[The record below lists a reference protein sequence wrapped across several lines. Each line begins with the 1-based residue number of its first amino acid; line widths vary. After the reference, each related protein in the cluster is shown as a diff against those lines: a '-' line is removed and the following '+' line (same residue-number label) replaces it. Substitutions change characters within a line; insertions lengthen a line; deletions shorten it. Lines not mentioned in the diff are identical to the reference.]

1 MFISIPITIK
11 KFLKMKKIIIDNF
24 KLGEKVQ
31 ITSYSPPAIGK
42 VVDMYELDPMMVSE
56 DDLKR
61 KYPKGIPVFEIILEE
76 NGKLRSFVKDVVKK
90 V

>member
-1 MFISIPITIK
+1 
-11 KFLKMKKIIIDNF
+11 MKKVKIDNF
-24 KLGEKVQ
+24 NLGDKVQ
-31 ITSYSPPAIGK
+31 VTSYNPPMMGK
-42 VVDMYELDPMMVSE
+42 VVDMYELDPMMVTE